1 MFVFCQCFA
10 SGCRAHFYPT
20 KNAGGDVANEK
31 NLIPIA
37 ERSPNEAREM
47 GRKGGKASG
56 KVRREKRDIKKAMET
71 LLNAKVANPEIAEN
85 IAEMFGIKPETV
97 TWLDGCVAG
106 TVREAVGGNVK
117 AMHEIRDIMGET
129 NDEEESGVQIVI
141 APRGGNNED

>member
-1 MFVFCQCFA
+1 M
-10 SGCRAHFYPT
+10 
-20 KNAGGDVANEK
+20 ANEK

-71 LLNAKVANPEIAEN
+71 LLNAKVANPKIAEN

-106 TVREAVGGNVK
+106 TVREAVSGNVK

-129 NDEEESGVQIVI
+129 SNEDESGVQIVI

>member
-1 MFVFCQCFA
+1 MN
-10 SGCRAHFYPT
+10 SG
-20 KNAGGDVANEK
+20 EK
-31 NLIPIA
+31 NLIPFS
-37 ERSPNEAREM
+37 ERSVDEARKY
-47 GRKGGKASG
+47 GSKGGKASG

-71 LLNAKVANPEIAEN
+71 LLNAKVTNPRIAEN

-129 NDEEESGVQIVI
+129 NDEDKQIADDGFIDALNGTASEDWSDEE
-141 APRGGNNED
+141 

>member
-1 MFVFCQCFA
+1 M
-10 SGCRAHFYPT
+10 
-20 KNAGGDVANEK
+20 K
-31 NLIPIA
+31 NLKPFTS
-37 ERSPNEAREM
+37 EQSHEEAVKN
-47 GRKGGKASG
+47 GKKGGKASG

-71 LLNAKVANPEIAEN
+71 LLNAKVANPEIAES

-129 NDEEESGVQIVI
+129 SNEEESGVQIVI